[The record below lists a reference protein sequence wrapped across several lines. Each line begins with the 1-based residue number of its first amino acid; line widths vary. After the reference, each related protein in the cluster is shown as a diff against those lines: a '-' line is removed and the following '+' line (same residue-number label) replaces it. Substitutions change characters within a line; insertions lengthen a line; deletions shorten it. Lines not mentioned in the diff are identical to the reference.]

1 MKNVLACIIALIVGV
16 GIGIVVDRTVL
27 SKSGSE
33 YSSVTIEE
41 HIREISELA
50 VLEIEYTDQE
60 DWKGEAKKVFGK
72 EVPFT
77 SKSMQL
83 IFSGKVK
90 AGPDLENMKVDASE
104 GSISVAIPHSD
115 ILSHEIDEESIRIQY
130 INNGVFNRVTPQN
143 MNDVRK
149 KAKETK
155 EKQIRKGNFLKEADD
170 KSVEQIKSFLRTAY
184 PDAEVTVTIK

>member
-41 HIREISELA
+41 QISEISELA